1 MAKNAI
7 INKQDSRQLFM
18 RKLEGLQNDS
28 KNIESLTQ
36 GIAET
41 LAATFFAENN
51 KVANITELGDVGG
64 EAEEVET
71 TAFDSDAKEAQP
83 GSIDNGT
90 FDISLQITDAK
101 VARVLNAWQ
110 ANSDMLVFDQVLY
123 MKNGKAAFSQMGIGY
138 IQSFHITGGL
148 NEIVTAQATIRV
160 SGALYDVTTATPDK
174 ASTGSGVHTIPQDL
188 KDSTTVFQAGA

>member
-18 RKLEGLQNDS
+18 RKLEGLKHEEAAFD
-28 KNIESLTQ
+28 SLTQ
-36 GIAET
+36 AIADKLCES
-41 LAATFFAENN
+41 FFTADN
-51 KVANITELGDVGG
+51 KVANIAELGDVGG
-64 EAEEVET
+64 EAEEVDT
-71 TAFDSDAKEAQP
+71 TAFDSDGKEAQP

-90 FDISLQITDAK
+90 FDLSLQITDAK

-123 MKNGKAAFSQMGIGY
+123 MKSGKPAFSQMGIGY

-160 SGALYDVTTATPDK
+160 SGALYDVTHKTPDK
-174 ASTGSGVHTIPQDL
+174 AVVSTTHSIPQDL
-188 KDSTTVFQAGA
+188 KDSTSVFQAGA

>member
-41 LAATFFAENN
+41 LAATFFVENN

-71 TAFDSDAKEAQP
+71 TALDSDAKEAQP

-160 SGALYDVTTATPDK
+160 SGALYDVTNVTPDK
-174 ASTGSGVHTIPQDL
+174 ASAASVVHTIPQDL

>member
-18 RKLEGLQNDS
+18 RKLEGLQYESAAFD
-28 KNIESLTQ
+28 SLTQ
-36 GIAET
+36 AIADKLAET
-41 LAATFFAENN
+41 FFTTDN
-51 KVANITELGDVGG
+51 KVANIAELGDVGG
-64 EAEEVET
+64 EAEEVDT
-71 TAFDSDAKEAQP
+71 TAFDSDGKEAQP

-90 FDISLQITDAK
+90 FDLSLQITDAK

-123 MKNGKAAFSQMGIGY
+123 MKSGKPAFSQMGIGY

-160 SGALYDVTTATPDK
+160 SGALYDVTHKTPDK
-174 ASTGSGVHTIPQDL
+174 TVVDTTHSIPQDL
-188 KDSTTVFQAGA
+188 KDSTSVFQAGA

>member
-18 RKLEGLQNDS
+18 RKLEGLQHES
-28 KNIESLTQ
+28 TAIESLTQ
-36 GIAET
+36 AIADT
-41 LAATFFAENN
+41 LAPTFFTADN

-64 EAEEVET
+64 EAEEVDT
-71 TAFDSDAKEAQP
+71 TAFDSDGKEAQP

-90 FDISLQITDAK
+90 FDLSLQITDAK

-110 ANSDMLVFDQVLY
+110 ANSDMIVFDQVLY
-123 MKNGKAAFSQMGIGY
+123 MKSGKPAFSQMGIGY
-138 IQSFHITGGL
+138 IQAFHVTGAL

-160 SGALYDVTTATPDK
+160 SGALYDVTHKTPDK
-174 ASTGSGVHTIPQDL
+174 AVVGATHDIPQDL
-188 KDSTTVFQAGA
+188 KDSTSVFQAGA

>member
-18 RKLEGLQNDS
+18 RKLEGLQYES
-28 KNIESLTQ
+28 AAIESLTQ
-36 GIAET
+36 AVADKLAES
-41 LAATFFAENN
+41 FFTADN

-71 TAFDSDAKEAQP
+71 TAFDSDAKETQP
-83 GSIDNGT
+83 GAIDNGT
-90 FDISLQITDAK
+90 FDLSLQITDAK

-123 MKNGKAAFSQMGIGY
+123 MKNGKPAFSQMGIGY

-160 SGALYDVTTATPDK
+160 SGALYDVTHKTPDK
-174 ASTGSGVHTIPQDL
+174 SVTDTTHSIPQDL
-188 KDSTTVFQAGA
+188 KDSTSVFQAGA

>member
-18 RKLEGLQNDS
+18 RKLEGLQNESAD
-28 KNIESLTQ
+28 IESLTQ
-36 GIAET
+36 AIADK
-41 LAATFFAENN
+41 LAESFFTADN

-71 TAFDSDAKEAQP
+71 TAFDSDAKETQP
-83 GSIDNGT
+83 GAIDNGT
-90 FDISLQITDAK
+90 FALSLQITDAK

-123 MKNGKAAFSQMGIGY
+123 MKNGKPAFSQMGIGY

-160 SGALYDVTTATPDK
+160 SGALYDVTHKTPDK
-174 ASTGSGVHTIPQDL
+174 SVADTTHSIPQDL
-188 KDSTTVFQAGA
+188 KDSTSVFQAGA